1 MQPRKVL
8 RIPLRKIQL
17 VPPTRISG
25 NIAPRPRS
33 HKLPRLRRQ
42 IIPPNPKRFPRLL
55 HIRPAKH
62 ARVIHPRSIQSRKIL
77 VIIKLP
83 VNDRPVMPR
92 ASHQSN
98 SFPAIQ
104 EVMRI
109 LRMQPDRLLPLL
121 RPSRNDSEEKKGE
134 QFRWFADH
142 TNPPCP
148 VAVSTVLVILRPAPF
163 AGAKDLL
170 TPLPNRVP
178 IPGVG
183 FRFSLCS
190 SVSSVVKPL
199 IPQRA
204 SFLMLRVG
212 DGPACRSHK
221 QVVILSAHFG
231 HRRASHFSPCAN
243 QNSKHQQRMPGLPL
257 RWFGFSTH
265 HTTLQRKSARF

>member
-17 VPPTRISG
+17 VPATRISR

-33 HKLPRLRRQ
+33 HKLPRLGRQ
-42 IIPPNPKRFPRLL
+42 IIPTNPKRFPRLL

-83 VNDRPVMPR
+83 VNHSPVMPR

-163 AGAKDLL
+163 AGAK
-170 TPLPNRVP
+170 TPVLSCTIACPSLGSDFDFLCAPSVP
-178 IPGVG
+178 
-183 FRFSLCS
+183 
-190 SVSSVVKPL
+190 SVVKPL
-199 IPQRA
+199 IPQGSHFSCSVSVR
-204 SFLMLRVG
+204 SC
-212 DGPACRSHK
+212 GPACRSHK
-221 QVVILSAHFG
+221 QVVILSARFAR
-231 HRRASHFSPCAN
+231 RRALCISRPVRTRIVNINRECPVYHS
-243 QNSKHQQRMPGLPL
+243 
-257 RWFGFSTH
+257 
-265 HTTLQRKSARF
+265 